1 MFFKKSD
8 KPTSRIDT
16 LIGSDTRIEGNI
28 YFAGGLRV
36 DGIIKGDVKEASS
49 ELGTV
54 VLSEHGQIEGTV
66 VVSRIM
72 LNGKVIGPVH
82 AKDYVELQ
90 PKARVLGDVY
100 YKVIEMHTGAVI
112 EGNLIYQGE
121 QEVKLLT
128 NKD

>member
-1 MFFKKSD
+1 MFFKKSNN
-8 KPTSRIDT
+8 PMGRIDT
-16 LIGSDTRIEGNI
+16 LIGGETRIEGSI
-28 YFAGGLRV
+28 YFTGGLRV
-36 DGIIKGDVKEASS
+36 DGVIRGNVIEEATTPS
-49 ELGTV
+49 TI
-54 VLSEHGQIEGTV
+54 VLSEHGQIEGSV
-66 VVSRIM
+66 VAAQVM

-90 PKARVLGDVY
+90 PKARVIGDVH

-112 EGNLIYQGE
+112 EGNLIYEGD